1 MRAVLPKFSP
11 LTERRLRAFRANR
24 RGVWALYFFV
34 ILFGVSLFSDLI
46 ANDRPLLVRY
56 DGALYVPL
64 ANAYPETTF
73 GGDFATEADYKDPYL
88 RDLIEQKGWMIWPL
102 VPFRFDTIDKA
113 MEVPAPAPPSFR
125 HWLGTDDQHRDVLS
139 RLLHGFRLSVLF
151 GLTLSV
157 LSSVIGVSAGAVQ
170 GYFGGWVDL
179 IFQRLIEIWT
189 SVPSLYVLIIF
200 AAIFKPSITLLILIL
215 LQFSW
220 VTLVGLVRAE
230 FLKGRNLDYV
240 TAARTLGQSSG
251 GVIFKQLLPNAL
263 VATLTLLPFIV
274 SGSVSTLAALD
285 FLGFGLPASYP
296 SLGEMLRQGK
306 NHLEAPWLGLTSFLA
321 IAVLLSLLVFIG
333 EAVRDAFD
341 PRRSR

>member
-1 MRAVLPKFSP
+1 MRARLFNFSP
-11 LTERRLRAFRANR
+11 LTERRLRAFRANH
-24 RGVWALYFFV
+24 RGVWALRIFIV
-34 ILFGVSLFSDLI
+34 LFGFSLLADLL

-56 DGALYVPL
+56 EGAFYLPL
-64 ANAYPETTF
+64 AQAYPETTF
-73 GGDFATEADYKDPYL
+73 GGDFATEADYADPFL
-88 RDLIEQKGWMIWPL
+88 ADLIQEKGWMIWPL
-102 VPFRFDTIDKA
+102 VPFRFDTIDKSMA
-113 MEVPAPAPPSFR
+113 VPAPAPPSAR
-125 HWLGTDDQHRDVLS
+125 HWLGTDDQHRDVFA

-151 GLTLSV
+151 GLTLAI
-157 LSSVIGVSAGAVQ
+157 LSSLIGVAAGAVQ

-200 AAIFKPSITLLILIL
+200 AAIFKPSIALLILIL
-215 LQFSW
+215 LLFSW

-230 FLKGRNLDYV
+230 FLKGRNLDYI
-240 TAARTLGQSSG
+240 TAARTLGQSSWG
-251 GVIFKQLLPNAL
+251 IIFKQLLPNAL
-263 VATLTLLPFIV
+263 VSTLTLLPFIV

>member
-1 MRAVLPKFSP
+1 MKFSP

-24 RGVWALYFFV
+24 RGVWALRVFLM
-34 ILFGVSLFSDLI
+34 LFGVSLLADVI

-56 DGALYVPL
+56 EGAFYLPL
-64 ANAYPETTF
+64 AKAYPETTF
-73 GGDFATEADYKDPYL
+73 GGDFATVADFKDPYL
-88 RDLIEQKGWMIWPL
+88 VDLIEEKGWMIWPL
-102 VPFRFDTIDKA
+102 IAFRYDTVDVA
-113 MEVPAPAPPSFR
+113 MNVPAPAPPSAR
-125 HWLGTDDQHRDVLS
+125 HWLGTDDQHRDVLA
-139 RLLHGFRLSVLF
+139 RLLHGFRLSVMF
-151 GLTLSV
+151 GLTLSI
-157 LSSVIGVSAGAVQ
+157 LSSVVGVAAGAVQ

-179 IFQRLIEIWT
+179 ILQRLIEIWT

-215 LQFSW
+215 LLFSW

-251 GVIFKQLLPNAL
+251 GIIFKQLLPNAL

-274 SGSVSTLAALD
+274 SGSISTLAALD
-285 FLGFGLPASYP
+285 FLGFGLPATYP

-306 NHLEAPWLGLTSFLA
+306 NHLEAPWLGLVSFLA